1 MSDDDQEDRL
11 LKVGK
16 EFLVVEVDWI
26 FATVRLGKNGKVDW
40 MLDPDDLEK
49 CEEIV

>member
-1 MSDDDQEDRL
+1 MVGKRFKVKEEIYASRMSDDDQEDRL

-26 FATVRLGKNGKVDW
+26 FAT
-40 MLDPDDLEK
+40 
-49 CEEIV
+49 I